1 MKTSGKAISLAPFS
15 AASSTKRDGLLD
27 RSVEIKKGRRRLH
40 HCDLVFRM
48 LNAHR
53 FLHVA
58 DGQPRIARGFP
69 LIGAGV
75 PLQSVVLKCGLA
87 RSSAKEQKFDF

>member
-1 MKTSGKAISLAPFS
+1 
-15 AASSTKRDGLLD
+15 
-27 RSVEIKKGRRRLH
+27 
-40 HCDLVFRM
+40 M